1 MSRFGFSLQFG
12 VGEEKGMI
20 SIRPVFYFSEDDDE
34 DENKTHGINIL
45 AIIMPSGFWITCTAV
60 SIFFQTKKCAVEWG

>member
-1 MSRFGFSLQFG
+1 MSRFGFSFQFG
-12 VGEEKGMI
+12 VGVEKGMI

-34 DENKTHGINIL
+34 DESKIHGINIL

-60 SIFFQTKKCAVEWG
+60 STFFQTKKCAVEWG